1 VGKWGE
7 DRFEK
12 LQEAR
17 ATAGAKR
24 LALAAQLKD
33 AATRQAEHHAAEEAK
48 ARRFADID
56 IDAALAFIAAVP
68 LQRFDLAF
76 EGAGTLNRPTLDL
89 LRHFLAA
96 LVEQKSAAVLQWPAA
111 QRDAAILHPLAM
123 LAMLGSR
130 AATVTGQHRW
140 CPAVH
145 DMRTLYFPWRGGGT
159 GSDQRGWLVD
169 RDKILTPNALHRT
182 RGLAG
187 QPEATT
193 PLGMLHDTLG
203 HLTRLKLRDQ
213 SLPHLAHPTLAE
225 LFPVFSAEGGADAKP
240 MFASARHEL
249 FGRVRHG
256 AAIDKLTDHRATLT
270 DPLQAPF
277 ALFGIDARAPLRA
290 ALSAS
295 ALAAAKGG
303 RPPDLCLIDLN
314 PPGLNRLGPGW
325 EEIVGRFL
333 EALLS
338 QSPALPV
345 LAVTHDGYVQRRL
358 AHLFRQSKAAKSA
371 RRSPLDLPIIL
382 RRSSDIVS
390 LDPEIGTVNPIT
402 AIFQSTAGASVTAL
416 GALAEAARAMPD
428 AVTAAAIRRSAA
440 NLRRASALPCGLR
453 AAYDGLCALEGQAA
467 AEAFLEER
475 SEANVLGPVQAA
487 LATGITGS
495 ARNKLA
501 TAEAAIAKAYE
512 QLDHDTPIGSAVAQ
526 LGADYARKAD
536 FSILVFANPT
546 DLRLAER
553 RFAEDAEVNE
563 TLRNRIARGLL
574 KICHAGELED
584 LLSQLESG
592 GNRNSWKR
600 IALIAPPIAF
610 LDSLLVR
617 SWLPAQ
623 LLVICD
629 RAFTGRVA
637 GTYGPLARH
646 AELAG
651 SGRIGARMT
660 VLAEAAK
667 KEAQARAVGPI
678 NLVLD
683 ERPALDVPDAVIDLV
698 DTDGPVADALLVEL
712 ESGRTLRTRPASAMI
727 RHNRDA
733 AINPFDRA
741 IARDLA
747 PGDAIVVP
755 DRAFVDAARRL
766 LPVEL
771 LARNWVKLY
780 HDAIIAMLPAVSGA
794 TLAAK
799 ARTVHA
805 QLQKRH
811 IRATSVAAVQEW
823 LNAESY
829 RAQPAEQ
836 MRPHAPQYRGDF
848 DALLAVLNIPAG
860 LADKMW
866 DEGIEQLRSD
876 RRRAGARMAQAFIS
890 VLVDP
895 HGVAGELSPDVRA
908 RIAALRTRAL
918 DHLDVVRRIDQE
930 NARDG

>member
-1 VGKWGE
+1 MAKWGQ

-17 ATAGAKR
+17 ANAGAKR
-24 LALAAQLKD
+24 LALAAQLKE
-33 AATRQAEHHAAEEAK
+33 AANRQAEHLAAEEAK
-48 ARRFADID
+48 TKRFADID
-56 IDAALAFIAAVP
+56 IDAALSFAAAVP

-76 EGAGTLNRPTLDL
+76 EGTGTLNRPTLHL
-89 LRHFLAA
+89 LRHFLVA

-111 QRDAAILHPLAM
+111 QRDAVILHPLAM
-123 LAMLGSR
+123 LAIFGSR
-130 AATVTGQHRW
+130 TATVTGQHRW

-145 DMRTLYFPWRGGGT
+145 DMRTLFFPWRGGGS

-169 RDKILTPNALHRT
+169 RDKIIAPNALHRT
-182 RGLAG
+182 RELAG
-187 QPEATT
+187 QQEATV

-213 SLPHLAHPTLAE
+213 SFPHLAHPTLAE

-240 MFASARHEL
+240 MFAAARHEL

-256 AAIDKLTDHRATLT
+256 AAIDKLTDHRGTLT

-277 ALFGIDARAPLRA
+277 ALFGIDARANLRA
-290 ALSAS
+290 ALSAP
-295 ALAAAKGG
+295 ALTASKGG
-303 RPPDLCLIDLN
+303 RPPDLCLLDLN

-338 QSPALPV
+338 RWPAIPI

-358 AHLFRQSKAAKSA
+358 NHLFRQSKAAKTA
-371 RRSPLDLPIIL
+371 RGGALDMPVIL
-382 RRSSDIVS
+382 RRSSDIIS
-390 LDPEIGTVNPIT
+390 PDPEIGAVSAIT
-402 AIFQSTAGASVTAL
+402 ATFQSTAGASVTAL
-416 GALAEAARAMPD
+416 GALAEAARAVPD
-428 AVTAAAIRRSAA
+428 AVTAAAIRRSSA

-487 LATGITGS
+487 LSTGITGS
-495 ARNKLA
+495 PRAKLQA
-501 TAEAAIAKAYE
+501 AEAAIAKAYE
-512 QLDHDTPIGSAVAQ
+512 QLDSDTPIGSAVAH
-526 LGADYARKAD
+526 LGAEFARKAD
-536 FSILVFANPT
+536 FSILVFANAT

-553 RFAEDAEVNE
+553 RFAQDADVNE

-574 KICHAGELED
+574 KICHAGEVED
-584 LLSQLESG
+584 LLAHLESG
-592 GNRNSWKR
+592 DNRNSWKR

-617 SWLPAQ
+617 SWLPGQ

-637 GTYGPLARH
+637 GTYGPLSRH

-651 SGRIGARMT
+651 FGRIAARMT

-683 ERPALDVPDAVIDLV
+683 ERPALDVADTVIDLV
-698 DTDGPVADALLVEL
+698 EADGPVADALLVEL

-741 IARDLA
+741 LARELT

-794 TLAAK
+794 TFTAK
-799 ARTVHA
+799 VRTVHA
-805 QLQKRH
+805 QLQKRNM
-811 IRATSVAAVQEW
+811 RATSVAAVQEW

-908 RIAALRTRAL
+908 RIAALRNRAL
-918 DHLDVVRRIDQE
+918 DHLDVVRRVDQE